1 MKMYSHGTQA
11 SEPCHVFDL
20 FSYSLFVNKTSK
32 PKEISETRLSSE
44 KENIVKNEASPKPR
58 KLSRPKKEKEVEV
71 KKEVIEEKKTIER
84 AANDPR
90 NK

>member
-1 MKMYSHGTQA
+1 MYKRQ
-11 SEPCHVFDL
+11 
-20 FSYSLFVNKTSK
+20 
-32 PKEISETRLSSE
+32 RLSSE
-44 KENIVKNEASPKPR
+44 KENIVKNEVSPKPR

-71 KKEVIEEKKTIER
+71 KKEVIEKKKTIER

>member
-1 MKMYSHGTQA
+1 M
-11 SEPCHVFDL
+11 
-20 FSYSLFVNKTSK
+20 
-32 PKEISETRLSSE
+32 SSE
-44 KENIVKNEASPKPR
+44 KENIIKNEVSPKPR